1 MSSTLAP
8 KLDFVLKALSMS
20 RGRLASELGVDKS
33 AVGRWVTGAVAPS
46 AHNLAQ
52 FTALVATRA
61 PGFSILD
68 WDRDLGGLA
77 EVLGVAPPG
86 AIRAA
91 SESAGLSLP
100 FFEDSRATTRIRGGA
115 YEGFFHSTRPY
126 AQQPGLLIHDHLL
139 IRRESNDL
147 LHFVM
152 SSSGVTVDGWM
163 LLLQNQLF
171 GVGAERT
178 SGACVFGILN
188 GVNTLQA
195 GMLEGLILY
204 CALDPGRTPTAT
216 VVVFERIG
224 DLTDD
229 READDAKFAELAG
242 SEAVAAPGSV
252 PEAIQNHLLRD
263 FGPKQ
268 LAMGGDLLLQLPLIK
283 SLSRGLIPTL

>member
-61 PGFSILD
+61 PAFTILD
-68 WDRDLGGLA
+68 WDRDLESLA
-77 EVLGVAPPG
+77 EVLGVSAPG
-86 AIRAA
+86 AIRAPAEHA
-91 SESAGLSLP
+91 SPTLP
-100 FFEDSRATTRIRGGA
+100 FFEESRATTRMRGGA
-115 YEGFFHSTRPY
+115 YEGIFRSTRPY
-126 AQQPGLLIHDHLL
+126 AQHPGLFIHDHLF
-139 IRRESNDL
+139 IRRETNGL
-147 LHFVM
+147 LQFVM
-152 SSSGVTVDGWM
+152 TSGGVTIDGWM

-171 GVGAERT
+171 GVGAEQT

-195 GMLEGLILY
+195 GMLDGLILY

-216 VVVFERIG
+216 AAVFERLY
-224 DLTDD
+224 DLTGD
-229 READDAKFAELAG
+229 RAADDARFAAFADQEP
-242 SEAVAAPGSV
+242 VAPPGSV

-263 FGPKQ
+263 YGPKQ
-268 LAMGGDLLLQLPLIK
+268 LAMGGDLLLQLPLIQ